1 MSEAEYEVT
10 TEGLNEAAALLAR
23 FPEIALD
30 EMRKAMTKS
39 TMQLSSDVREFT
51 PVYMG
56 LLRSKIGGDVQ
67 MIGGPLGGVKGLVHS
82 GGVPY
87 ASVVELGRRPGS
99 FPPLAPIE
107 RWCHLVLGDASAAWS
122 VARAIAARGIPGK
135 AMFARAWRKDKD
147 WINAQFVRARDRI
160 VQRLAD
166 IGVRISI

>member
-10 TEGLNEAAALLAR
+10 TEGLNEAAALLGR

-30 EMRKAMTKS
+30 EMQKAMVKS
-39 TMQLSSDVREFT
+39 ATQLGSDVREFT

-56 LLRSKIGGDVQ
+56 LLRSKIGGTVEVV
-67 MIGGPLGGVKGLVHS
+67 GGAMGGVKGIVHS

-99 FPPLAPIE
+99 FPPIAPIE
-107 RWCHLVLGDASAAWS
+107 RWCHLVLGDASAAWA
-122 VARAIAARGIPGK
+122 VARAIAARGIPAK
-135 AMFARAWRKDKD
+135 AIFARAWLKDRE
-147 WINAQFVRARDRI
+147 WISSQFVRARDRI

-166 IGVRISI
+166 IGVRINV